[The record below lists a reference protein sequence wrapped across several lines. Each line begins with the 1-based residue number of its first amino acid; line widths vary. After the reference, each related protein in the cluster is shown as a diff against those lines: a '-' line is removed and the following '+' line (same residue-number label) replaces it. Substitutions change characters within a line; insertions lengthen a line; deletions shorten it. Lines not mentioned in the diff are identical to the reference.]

1 MTRGPMQETR
11 FTHVPLPGMQ
21 RPDSN
26 DKKIQG
32 TNLDTPRHETL
43 SSSTSSSSSLSHNR
57 SLPYYEVT
65 ATTKSPIT
73 LTIMLGG

>member
-1 MTRGPMQETR
+1 MTRAPMQETR

-21 RPDSN
+21 RQDSN

-32 TNLDTPRHETL
+32 NNLDTPRHEAL

-65 ATTKSPIT
+65 TTTKSLIT
-73 LTIMLGG
+73 LTLMVGG